1 MARHKKQRTA
11 EEEETY
17 QRIRLQV
24 QTERENG
31 RQKPQTYGQ
40 DGNISVEEKRLLW
53 RERWRQNLEA
63 DPEKYAIYIEK
74 KRQIARESARRVVE
88 NETAEQKEKRLE
100 KARLRYHKKQEE
112 KPKPPALDEEC
123 ANALAEALHGIKLVS
138 LSALLGN
145 MECY

>member
-11 EEEETY
+11 EEEEIY

-31 RQKPQTYGQ
+31 RQKVPYGQ
-40 DGNISVEEKRLLW
+40 DGNISAEEKRILW

-74 KRQIARESARRVVE
+74 KRQIARESARRVVA

-100 KARLRYHKKQEE
+100 RSRQRYYKKQEE
-112 KPKPPALDEEC
+112 KPKPPALDEDC

-145 MECY
+145 M